1 VYIVYTPINQK
12 EVTVSKIEEIM
23 TEEEFNREISVE
35 EERFHQRMS
44 DEEIEATTRWWQE
57 QIAKE
62 ELEIQKGF
70 EELAKEE
77 KRREKRIQIILLDW
91 SKNHPLW
98 TEVLGKC
105 VELCSQVSSDWN
117 DVDSAV
123 TAEKMAVDCI
133 SFELVPTLNM
143 ASNFMGVPVVASIK
157 EQSFSFPPF

>member
-1 VYIVYTPINQK
+1 
-12 EVTVSKIEEIM
+12 VSKIEDIM

-57 QIAKE
+57 EI
-62 ELEIQKGF
+62 EIQKGF

-77 KRREKRIQIILLDW
+77 KRREKRIHLILLDW
-91 SKNHPLW
+91 SKKHPLW
-98 TEVLGKC
+98 TEVLGDC

-117 DVDSAV
+117 DVDSV
-123 TAEKMAVDCI
+123 VLSTAEKMAVDCI